1 MNSLRTPLSK
11 VKGLGS
17 AKEGTD
23 HFWVQRLTAI
33 ALAPLCLWF
42 CFSLASLPSMDYVE
56 FSQWLSSPFRAVL
69 MILVILVAF
78 YHAALGLQ
86 VVIEDYVGNTAIRTG
101 GIIAVKMLCVLLAVT
116 GVFSILKIALTA
128 TTGS

>member
-1 MNSLRTPLSK
+1 MNTLRTPLSK

-17 AKEGTD
+17 AKDGTD

-42 CFSLASLPSMDYVE
+42 CFSLASLPSMDYLE
-56 FSQWLSSPFRAVL
+56 FSQWLSSPFRAVM

-101 GIIAVKMLCVLLAVT
+101 GIIAVKMLCAFLAVT
-116 GVFSILKIALTA
+116 GVFSILKIALTT

>member
-1 MNSLRTPLSK
+1 MNTLRTPLSK

-17 AKEGTD
+17 AKDGTD

-33 ALAPLCLWF
+33 ALVPLCLWF
-42 CFSLASLPSMDYVE
+42 CFSLASLPSMDYFE
-56 FSQWLSSPFRAVL
+56 FSQWLSSPFRAVM

-86 VVIEDYVGNTAIRTG
+86 VVIEDYVGNTAVRTG
-101 GIIAVKMLCVLLAVT
+101 GIIAVKMLCAFLAVT
-116 GVFSILKIALTA
+116 GVFSILKIALTT

>member
-1 MNSLRTPLSK
+1 MNTLRTPLSK

-17 AKEGTD
+17 AKDGTD

-42 CFSLASLPSMDYVE
+42 CFSLASLPSMDYVQ
-56 FSQWLSSPFRAVL
+56 FTQWLSSPFRAVMML
-69 MILVILVAF
+69 LVILVAF

-86 VVIEDYVGNTAIRTG
+86 VVIEDYVGDAAIRTG
-101 GIIAVKMLCVLLAVT
+101 SIIAVKMLCALLAVT
-116 GVFSILKIALTA
+116 GVFSILKIALTT